1 MHFSPYRNDIDAW
14 KGFAIIAVILYHM
27 GILKSGYLGVEI
39 FLVINGFLVVP
50 SVVRQIQEGR
60 FSYVQFLKSKIMRF
74 MPLVVAASALSLAI
88 GYTGMLPDD
97 YENLAET
104 AVASDIF
111 SQNILASITTKDY
124 WKSSNAFSPLMHMWF
139 IGILVEF
146 YILFPLLLLALKKI
160 SRGLSLKKTSVFL
173 GALSVLSIAIFLNPN
188 TPAGDRFY
196 LLPYR
201 LFEFTLGG
209 LVGLHF
215 EFLNGKIRSSKF
227 RTGSI
232 AIASVALGALTCI
245 SLFFIHQAPLGLQP
259 SIIGGLSA
267 EPLSSEQSR
276 NLLTL
281 ATAILSCTVI
291 CFDADKLTSKSFARA
306 LATIGKMSFSLF
318 VWHQVFIAFY
328 RYFISA
334 EFSVAF
340 VCATVGLTAAVSIPS
355 YLFVE
360 KIKESGKNIIL
371 TVAANIVVTGLAFW
385 IYLAAG
391 VVRDVPE
398 LDVYKGESHRNM
410 FSEYCDRIYAY
421 DIDFP
426 NNGKANVLVVFGSF
440 ARDFANVLL
449 ESPYGNKV
457 NLSYAFDWEP
467 ALVDRVK
474 KSDYIFAFGEKGD
487 IPLYVFKEMTPET
500 QIWGIGTKNFGMSN
514 GSVYRHRHEPTYF
527 EQSIEPSGEL
537 VRINDLLKKSWG
549 KNYVDF
555 VALSLDKGGRIPLFT
570 PDHKFISQDGNHFT
584 RSGAKHFAKLVP
596 WEKIFK

>member
-1 MHFSPYRNDIDAW
+1 MQHLRYRNDIDAW
-14 KGFAIIAVILYHM
+14 KGFAIVAIILYHM

-39 FLVINGFLVVP
+39 FLVVNGFLVIP
-50 SVVRQIQEGR
+50 PMVRQIQEGR
-60 FSYVQFLKSKIMRF
+60 FSYVQFLKNKLMRF
-74 MPLVVAASALSLAI
+74 MPLVVAASALCLAI
-88 GYTGMLPDD
+88 GYTGMIPDD

-104 AVASDIF
+104 AFASDFF
-111 SQNILASITTKDY
+111 SQNLLASITTKDY
-124 WKSSNAFSPLMHMWF
+124 WKSSNAFCPLMHMWF

-173 GALSVLSIAIFLNPN
+173 VVLSILSIGIFINPN
-188 TPAGDRFY
+188 APAGDRFY

-215 EFLNGKIRSSKF
+215 ESLNLKFQNLRF
-227 RTGSI
+227 RTGTI
-232 AIASVALGALTCI
+232 VATSAALVALTCI
-245 SLFFIHQAPLGLQP
+245 SLFYIHQAPLGLQP

-267 EPLSSEQSR
+267 EPLSSDLAR
-276 NLLTL
+276 TWLTL
-281 ATAILSCTVI
+281 LAVLLSCFVI
-291 CFDADKLTSKSFARA
+291 SLDTDKFTRNPIAKA
-306 LATIGKMSFSLF
+306 LGSIGKMSFSLF

-328 RYFISA
+328 RYFVSPELSA
-334 EFSVAF
+334 AF
-340 VCATVGLTAAVSIPS
+340 VCFSIGAVAITAIPS
-355 YLFVE
+355 YLLVE
-360 KIKESGKNIIL
+360 KIKANRKNIIL
-371 TVAANIVVTGLAFW
+371 TLAANIIVTGLAFW

-398 LDVYKGESHRNM
+398 LNVYKGDSHRNM

-426 NNGKANVLVVFGSF
+426 LNGKPNVLVVFGSF

-449 ESPYGNKV
+449 ESPYGNQV

-467 ALVDRVK
+467 ELVDRIK

-487 IPLYVFKEMTPET
+487 IPLYVFKAMTPET
-500 QIWGIGTKNFGMSN
+500 QLWGIGTKNFGMSN
-514 GSVYRHRHEPTYF
+514 GNIYRHRHEPSYF
-527 EQSIEPSGEL
+527 EQSIALDQEL
-537 VRINDLLKKSWG
+537 SRVNDLLKKSWG

-555 VALSLDKGGRIPLFT
+555 VALSLDHSGRIPLFT
-570 PDHKFISQDGNHFT
+570 PDHKYISQDGNHFT
-584 RSGAKHFAKLVP
+584 ESGARHFAKLVE
-596 WEKIFK
+596 WKKIFK